1 MDMDVLTEH
10 RCNIHPSRKPL
21 QINLGNNS
29 HPVQVAIIRKI
40 FFSHTEKFRHSSKG
54 ILGGVGGVY

>member
-29 HPVQVAIIRKI
+29 HPVQVAII
-40 FFSHTEKFRHSSKG
+40 
-54 ILGGVGGVY
+54 